1 MQKSAHEIEN
11 KGDREHGIGIREDR
25 CREGSATGGMH
36 ESVWQPTF
44 LRGFGLKPGPK
55 YNEINAASIAEG
67 RTKRLPHRLMH
78 PRRDKKS
85 AQRIDCKGVQE
96 RPLRGVVR
104 KWLERQR
111 LDGSVGELNTETRSV
126 QR

>member
-67 RTKRLPHRLMH
+67 RTKRLPHRLMR

-96 RPLRGVVR
+96 RPLRGEVR

-111 LDGSVGELNTETRSV
+111 LDGESRRTQRRDAET